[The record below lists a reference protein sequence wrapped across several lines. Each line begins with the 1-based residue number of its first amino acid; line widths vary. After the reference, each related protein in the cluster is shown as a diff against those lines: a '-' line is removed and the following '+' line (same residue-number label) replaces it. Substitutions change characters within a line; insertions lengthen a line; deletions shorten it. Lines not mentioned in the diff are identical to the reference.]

1 MNDALHFPS
10 TRGGSGTFRGG
21 RPPFALAAIALSLV
35 VVLPIAAHAAPAGG
49 AVAAGGATIATTG
62 TVTTITQ
69 TTSRTAI
76 NWQSFGI
83 AAGESVNFV
92 QPGSS
97 SVALNRVLGPNPSA
111 IFGNLSAN
119 GQVFLVN
126 PNGVL
131 FGNGASVNVGGLVA
145 STLNIGDADFMA
157 GRNSFSGSSRAAVTN
172 QGTIHAPGGYVALLG
187 ADVANQG
194 TITSSL
200 GSVALAA
207 GQALTLD
214 LTGDKLL
221 SVTVDQGA
229 VNALARNGGL
239 IQADGGQV
247 LMTTQAAGNLLA
259 TVVNNTGVIRAQTL
273 QNQHG
278 SIRLL
283 GDMQSGTVSIG
294 GTLDVSGPGGG
305 QAGGSVTA
313 TAHHVGLFAATIDA
327 SGQAGGGTVLVGGGW
342 QGRDSTVP
350 NASASYMS
358 TDSRINGDA
367 TVRGDG
373 GQVVLWGNDSTRA
386 YGSITARGGAQGGDG
401 GMVETSAHVLDVWG
415 ITVNA
420 SSPLGRRGSWLL
432 DPADVTIG
440 AGTTNGAFISNVF
453 TPNSG
458 VGAATVDAA
467 ALRTALEA
475 GGGTDVTIT
484 TTNTGA
490 PGGGEG
496 NITVASAVTWA
507 PVTQSTLTL
516 NAAGDV
522 NIDAAV
528 TATRGNLVVCCGR
541 DINVRA
547 AITTTNGSTLL
558 SAGRDV
564 NILRTIANPLTGIT
578 ATDGN
583 ILICAAND
591 INLQNAS
598 NGAALITIT
607 NGSVTLGQSLANLG
621 VPFGLTLSAGTGGT
635 GPGVAGGTL
644 NITPGT
650 TLTVNDTQATVNYN
664 PITYADAPPFAG
676 AFTLTPAAA
685 LAQRMLVFGDGGDKL
700 FDGNT
705 ATVLTGLKGNPAGVS
720 LVAGPGSIANFDTA
734 AIGVGKAV
742 SYTGYT
748 LAGPNA
754 ANFAL
759 ATTCCGPIVSR
770 TTGTIAP
777 IAPIAPV
784 ASPGAVAPGVAP
796 GAISAAATV
805 PTVFAITSLL
815 DDETLS
821 QPARMLVSS
830 TPPVPSMV
838 MVVRQPEPVPV
849 VAPQPAVAAPAVPAR
864 PPAAPAAPAAR
875 PAKPFRN

>member
-1 MNDALHFPS
+1 MNRPS
-10 TRGGSGTFRGG
+10 HNH
-21 RPPFALAAIALSLV
+21 RPPFMLTGIVLSLV
-35 VVLPIAAHAAPAGG
+35 AVLPGTALAAPAGG
-49 AVAAGGATIATTG
+49 AVAAGGATIASTG
-62 TVTTITQ
+62 AVTTITQ
-69 TTSRTAI
+69 TTARTAI

-92 QPGSS
+92 QPSSS

-111 IFGNLSAN
+111 IFGSLSAN

-126 PNGVL
+126 PNGIL

-157 GRNSFSGSSRAAVTN
+157 GRSIFSGGSRAAVTN
-172 QGTIHAPGGYVALLG
+172 QGSITAEGGYVALLG
-187 ADVANQG
+187 AEVANQG
-194 TITSSL
+194 TISTRL

-214 LTGDKLL
+214 VTGDKLL

-239 IQADGGQV
+239 IQADGGQI
-247 LMTTQAAGNLLA
+247 LMTAQAAGNLLS
-259 TVVNNTGVIRAQTL
+259 TVVNNAGVIRAQTL
-273 QNQHG
+273 QNQNG

-283 GDMQSGTVSIG
+283 GDMQSGTVNIG
-294 GTLDVSGPGGG
+294 GTLDVSGPGAG

-313 TAHHVGLFAATIDA
+313 TAHHVGLFAAAIDA
-327 SGQAGGGTVLVGGGW
+327 SGQAGGGTVRIGGGW
-342 QGRDSTVP
+342 QGRDRTVP

-358 TDSRINGDA
+358 ADSRINADA
-367 TVRGDG
+367 SARGNG

-386 YGSITARGGAQGGDG
+386 YGTILARGGTQGGDG
-401 GMVETSAHVLDVWG
+401 GMVETSAHVLDVSG

-432 DPADVTIG
+432 DPADVNIG
-440 AGTTNGAFISNVF
+440 AGTTNGSFVANVF

-458 VGAATVDAA
+458 VGAATVDAG
-467 ALRTALEA
+467 ALRLALEA

-496 NITVASAVTWA
+496 NITVASAVTWT
-507 PVTQSTLTL
+507 PVNQSTLTL

-522 NIDAAV
+522 NINAAV

-541 DINVRA
+541 DVNVRA
-547 AITTTNGSTLL
+547 PITTTNGSTLL
-558 SAGRDV
+558 SAGRNV
-564 NILRTIANPLTGIT
+564 NITRNLANPLAGIT

-583 ILICAAND
+583 VMICAAND
-591 INLQNAS
+591 IDLGNSFNL
-598 NGAALITIT
+598 AALMTVT
-607 NGSVTLGQSLANLG
+607 NGSVALGQSLANLG
-621 VPFGLTLSAGTGGT
+621 VPLGLTLSAGTGGT

-650 TLTVNDTQATVNYN
+650 NVTVTNTPVTINYN
-664 PITYADAPPFAG
+664 PVAYTAPSNFAG
-676 AFTLTPAAA
+676 SFTLTNAP
-685 LAQRMLVFGDGGDKL
+685 LSQRMLVFADGADKL

-705 ATVLTGLKGNPAGVS
+705 GTVLTGLKGDPAGVT
-720 LVAGPGSIANFDTA
+720 LVAGPGSTANFDTSA
-734 AIGVGKAV
+734 VGVGKTV
-742 SYTGYT
+742 SYAGYT
-748 LAGPNA
+748 LAGPNSA
-754 ANFAL
+754 IFAL
-759 ATTCCGPIVSR
+759 AQTCCGPIVSR

-777 IAPIAPV
+777 VAPV
-784 ASPGAVAPGVAP
+784 ASVGPVAPVSVTAALAP
-796 GAISAAATV
+796 VTSSPSPI
-805 PTVFAITSLL
+805 VFATAALRE
-815 DDETLS
+815 DETLVH
-821 QPARMLVSS
+821 PARLLVSS
-830 TPPVPSMV
+830 TPVVPSMV
-838 MVVRQPEPVPV
+838 MVVREPTPV
-849 VAPQPAVAAPAVPAR
+849 VAPQPPVAAPAVQVRP
-864 PPAAPAAPAAR
+864 PPAAPAAPAPR